1 MPKQGINGLPIRRL
15 SGWCARGVLGISL
28 LFFLNGC
35 TALKLVPEGRVLYTG
50 SKVKLE
56 PEGRIRAK
64 KKIKDLLDANIL
76 PKPNTTILGMR
87 PGLWFFY
94 KAGNPEKKGL
104 RRFMKNKLGQAPVYM
119 SDIDSEAIADVLKAH
134 LINNGFFRS
143 EVTADAKIDGKKGQV
158 TYTARVYR
166 PYRIR
171 DITFPEMDTLF
182 TNIDSVKDDS
192 YLKERQRY
200 NLERLKAEQE
210 RIESA
215 LENLGFFY
223 FDDRHLI
230 FEADSTVGEN
240 QIDLTLALEAGVPE
254 KAKRI
259 YRIGQVNIYPDYS
272 LAGDTLTS
280 AADTTIVEGF
290 HYIDRKGNY
299 RPETITKVINFRP
312 GKIYRDIDRE
322 YTLRHLMSLG
332 SFKFVDIRFSESKED
347 SFKLRTDIYLTPHL
361 RKSIRGEVQMV
372 SKSNNFVGP
381 GVSVRFTNRNFLG
394 GSEQF
399 QISANSSYEVQIG
412 SNIPNPL
419 NSFEFGVES
428 GLSIPRI
435 ISPFN
440 VYYPSRRYLP
450 TTELNLGFRLQQR
463 IGFFRL
469 NSFNLAAGYVWR
481 ENTMKTHEFYPV
493 DISYVRLGR
502 PSKEFEDLLENN
514 PYLAGSFQD
523 QFIIGSRYSYTLN
536 TQVNEERRSEF
547 HELGYERNQFYF
559 NANVDVAGNLMN
571 LLQNT
576 FSSPEGDS
584 SKIFGT
590 PYSQFVKGEVDFR
603 YYLNF
608 DQKNKLATRITV
620 GTGYAYGNSTIMPY
634 IKQFA
639 IGGSN
644 SIRAF
649 PARTIGPGTFD
660 LAPLEKPDP
669 AENPAEE
676 PDGEQQNTRATFIDQ
691 RADIKLEVNAEYRF
705 NIIGFLNGAVFVD
718 AGNIWLVREDKD
730 RPGGEFEKEDFLKEF
745 AVGTGAGLRM
755 DFNFF
760 VLRFDLAFPLRKPW
774 LAENERWIADKID
787 FMNPSWRSDNLILNI
802 AIGYP
807 F

>member
-1 MPKQGINGLPIRRL
+1 MRRL
-15 SGWCARGVLGISL
+15 RHWCSNATGALSL
-28 LFFLNGC
+28 LFFLSGC
-35 TALKLVPEGRVLYTG
+35 TAMKFVPEDRVLYTG
-50 SKVKLE
+50 SEVKLE
-56 PEGRIRAK
+56 PSGRLRAK
-64 KKIKDLLDANIL
+64 KRIKELLNANIL

-94 KAGNPEKKGL
+94 KAGNAKKKGL

-119 SDIDSEAIADVLKAH
+119 SDIDAEAIAEVLQAH
-134 LINNGFFRS
+134 LINNGYFRS
-143 EVTADAKIDGKKGQV
+143 EVTSDVEVRGKKGEV
-158 TYTARVYR
+158 TYTARVHR

-171 DITFPEMDTLF
+171 EITFPEMDTLF
-182 TNIDSVKDDS
+182 TNIDSVRDDS
-192 YLKERQRY
+192 FLKTSQLY

-210 RIESA
+210 RIEAA

-230 FEADSTVGEN
+230 FEADSTVGERE
-240 QIDLTLALEAGVPE
+240 IDLMLSLEPGVPE

-259 YRIGQVNIYPDYS
+259 YRLGEINVYPDYTLGS
-272 LAGDTLTS
+272 DTVS
-280 AADTTIVEGF
+280 APADTTIVDGF
-290 HYIDRKGNY
+290 RYIDRRGNY
-299 RPETITKVINFRP
+299 RPKTITKVINFRP

-332 SFKFVDIRFSESKED
+332 SFKFVDIRFTESQED

-381 GVSVRFTNRNFLG
+381 GLSLRFTNRNFLG

-399 QISANSSYEVQIG
+399 QISANTSYEVQYG
-412 SNIPNPL
+412 GNIENPL

-435 ISPFN
+435 ISPFKI
-440 VYYPSRRYLP
+440 YYPSRRYLP
-450 TTELNLGFRLQQR
+450 TTELSLGFRLQRR
-463 IGFFRL
+463 IGFFSL
-469 NSFNLAAGYVWR
+469 NSFNLAGGYVWR
-481 ENTMKTHEFYPV
+481 ENTMKTHELYPV
-493 DISYVRLGR
+493 DISYVRLGQ
-502 PSKEFEDLLENN
+502 PSEVFTDLLERN
-514 PYLAGSFQD
+514 PYLAGSFEN

-536 TQVNEERRSEF
+536 TQVNEERRNEF
-547 HELGYERNQFYF
+547 REREFERNQFYF
-559 NANVDVAGNLMN
+559 NGTIDVAGNLVN

-576 FSSPEGDS
+576 FTSPEGDS
-584 SKIFGT
+584 TRIFGT
-590 PYSQFVKGEVDFR
+590 PYSQFAKGELDFR
-603 YYLNF
+603 YYLSF
-608 DQKNKLATRITV
+608 DQKNKLATRINV
-620 GTGYAYGNSTIMPY
+620 GTGYAYGNSTVMPY

-660 LAPLEKPDP
+660 LRTHQAPAPDP
-669 AENPAEE
+669 PTDE
-676 PDGEQQNTRATFIDQ
+676 PDQRPRAATTFVDQ
-691 RADIKLEVNAEYRF
+691 RGDIKLEANAEYRF
-705 NIIGFLNGAVFVD
+705 NIIGFLNGALFVD
-718 AGNIWLVREDKD
+718 AGNIWLVREDPS
-730 RPGGEFEKEDFLKEF
+730 RPGAKFERDDFLKEL
-745 AVGTGAGLRM
+745 AVGTGLGLRM
-755 DFNFF
+755 DLSFF

-774 LAENERWIADKID
+774 LPENERWITDEID
-787 FMNPSWRSDNLILNI
+787 FLDPSWRSDNIILNI